1 MIYIHLICAQGLYQL
16 VGNPNHIKDFPNLA
30 RLARQYL
37 GVSAT
42 SMIVERLFSVVGFAF
57 ADRRKRASTE
67 TLWPTSPSL
76 SSKLNLP
83 TAKLQ

>member
-57 ADRRKRASTE
+57 ADRRKRASAE
-67 TLWPTSPSL
+67 TLANLAFAKLNFPTS
-76 SSKLNLP
+76 
-83 TAKLQ
+83 KLQ